1 MIESLSMI
9 CRVVLLFIG
18 LFSLLGGGL
27 AAQTE
32 GIVLERR
39 YFYKQGIVGV
49 YGLDGEFNPGRY
61 KWSLLTPSQD
71 LLPGLPSYVDPNRIL
86 PFPETSE
93 RPETWTFSPL
103 VYQGCPDSDQCE
115 FSFQHTNAPSAKRL
129 VIRLAGIRTPHIKA
143 SCAQETSL
151 GEQAQ
156 QLIHGFLSSAVH
168 IELISRSIDRR
179 EIVGHLV
186 ADDQDLS
193 ELLVSQGLAVPLRDG
208 KRDWCS

>member
-1 MIESLSMI
+1 MT
-9 CRVVLLFIG
+9 CRVLLLFIG
-18 LFSLLGGGL
+18 LFWVLCEGL
-27 AAQTE
+27 AAQTD

-39 YFYKQGIVGV
+39 YFIKQGIVGV
-49 YGLDGEFNPGRY
+49 RGIDGEFNPGRY
-61 KWSLLTPSQD
+61 KWSILTPSQD
-71 LLPGLPSYVDPNRIL
+71 LLPGLPAYVDPNRIL

-93 RPETWTFSPL
+93 LPQAWTLSPL

-115 FSFQHTNAPSAKRL
+115 FSLQQTSAPSAERL

-143 SCAQETSL
+143 SCEQETFL

-156 QLIHGFLSSAVH
+156 QLIHGFLSSAIH
-168 IELISRSIDRR
+168 IELISHSIDRR

-193 ELLVSQGLAVPLRDG
+193 ELLVSQGLAVPFREG